1 MTPEPRGKLDAMTI
15 TTAESAGSVMV
26 NGPEDEIPGWQSI
39 DWRRVEDEVR
49 RLRQRIFTATQAG
62 DLKRVRNL
70 QKLMLRS
77 RASTLL
83 SVRRVTEINAGRNT
97 PGVDG
102 RIVLLPQSKAEL
114 ADWAQYRSSS
124 WKPRAVKRVFI
135 PKAGG
140 KQRPLGIPVIADR
153 VLQARVVNA
162 LEPEWEA
169 RFEPKSYGFRPGR
182 GCQDAIS
189 AIYLTLKGKNPQR
202 MWVLDADL
210 RAAFDRIDHDHLLAQ
225 LGTFP
230 ARGLVAGWLKA
241 GVLECGQL
249 APTEEGTPQG
259 GVVSPLLLNVALH
272 GLERAAG
279 VRYRKLGTHAAE
291 TVEGSPVLVRY
302 ADDLVV
308 LCHSRDEA
316 QQVKAQL
323 AVWLAPRGLV
333 FNEDKTRIVHADAG
347 FDFLGFNVRR
357 YDGKL
362 LIKPSPAALRRIRER
377 LRTEMKALR
386 GANVSAVLHKIDPV
400 VRGWSAYYR
409 TVVSS
414 DAFSALDDYMWK
426 LTYKWAKHGHQN
438 KSRHWIV
445 SRYFGRFNKSRQDRW
460 VFGNRDTGSHLRKF
474 AWTKIVRHQ
483 MVAGTSSPD
492 DPSLT
497 EYWSRRRRS
506 GPAPPLDAFALRLLR
521 LQAGRCPLCGDL
533 LLHADHQPQNPR
545 EWERWVMV
553 VRKAV
558 TRHSVAL
565 DRGPGTPDMAI
576 RLVHASCRRRQ
587 PVGRRGDPALLQAR
601 EPSGLA

>member
-1 MTPEPRGKLDAMTI
+1 MTPEPTDKLD
-15 TTAESAGSVMV
+15 TTTTVV
-26 NGPEDEIPGWQSI
+26 NGPEDRILDWQAI
-39 DWRRVEDEVR
+39 DWRALEDDVR
-49 RLRQRIFTATQAG
+49 RLRQRIFTASQAG

-77 RASTLL
+77 RANTLL
-83 SVRRVTEINAGRNT
+83 SVRRVTEINAGRTT

-102 RIVLLPQSKAEL
+102 RTALLPQSKAEL
-114 ADWAQYRSSS
+114 ARWAQYRSSS
-124 WKPRAVKRVFI
+124 WKPRPVKRVLI
-135 PKAGG
+135 PKANG

-189 AIYLTLKGKNPQR
+189 AIYLTLKGRNPRR

-210 RAAFDRIDHDHLLAQ
+210 TAAFDRIDHNHLLAQ
-225 LGTFP
+225 LGSFP
-230 ARGLVAGWLKA
+230 ARGLVEQWLKA
-241 GVLECGQL
+241 GVVERDRLT
-249 APTEEGTPQG
+249 PTEEGTPQG

-272 GLERAAG
+272 GLEQAAG

-291 TVEGSPVLVRY
+291 SVEGCPALIRY
-302 ADDLVV
+302 ADDLVA

-316 QQVKAQL
+316 EQVKTRL
-323 AVWLAPRGLV
+323 AVWLAPRGLA
-333 FNEDKTRIVHADAG
+333 FNEDKTRIVHVEQDG

-386 GANVSAVLHKIDPV
+386 GANVSAVLHAIDPI

-414 DAFSALDDYMWK
+414 TAFTALDDYMWK
-426 LTYKWAKHGHQN
+426 LAYKWAKHGHQN

-445 SRYFGRFNKSRQDRW
+445 TRYFGQFNKSRQDRW
-460 VFGNRDTGSHLRKF
+460 VFGDRDTNAHLRKF

-483 MVAGTSSPD
+483 MVSGTSSPD
-492 DPSLT
+492 DPGLT
-497 EYWSRRRRS
+497 DYWADRRRK
-506 GPAPPLDAFALRLLR
+506 GAPPPIDAFGLRLLK
-521 LQAGRCPLCGDL
+521 LQHGRCPLCGEL
-533 LLHADHQPQNPR
+533 LLHADHQPQSPR
-545 EWERWVMV
+545 EWERWMV
-553 VRKAV
+553 VIRKAMSRHHV
-558 TRHSVAL
+558 TVDSGLGMSDTV
-565 DRGPGTPDMAI
+565 I
-576 RLVHASCRRRQ
+576 RLVHTSCKRRHNADSF
-587 PVGRRGDPALLQAR
+587 GGPAFLSAC
-601 EPSGLA
+601 EPSRLA